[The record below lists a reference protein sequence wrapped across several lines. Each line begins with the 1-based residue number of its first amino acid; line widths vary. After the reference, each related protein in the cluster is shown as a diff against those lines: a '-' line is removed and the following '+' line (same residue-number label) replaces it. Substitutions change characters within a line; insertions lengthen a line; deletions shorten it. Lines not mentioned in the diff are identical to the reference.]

1 MRIEAFLLCWNEIDI
16 MRLVISHYQ
25 KFCDHITILDNFST
39 DGSDKL
45 AREMGCEVKQ
55 FGTQFFDD
63 HENRNIKNN
72 IWKGNQ
78 SDYIICADFDE
89 VLYMPRKVKEIL
101 HYDKGVLDHVS
112 NREEVTLKEWLQ
124 YEKEAGST
132 IFSTTGWQVMSDDWP
147 VNDLLDITTGYEF
160 SNYAKSIIFNPQALT
175 EIGYGFGAHE
185 CNPKGNVV
193 WSESPLYVL
202 HYKHI
207 GGVQRTIDRYKQYQP
222 RMSKN
227 NRKFGH
233 GVHYNRTPAS
243 IRQEWEQRMKISKP
257 LI

>member
-1 MRIEAFLLCWNEIDI
+1 MRIEAYLLMWNEIDLVK
-16 MRLVISHYQ
+16 LVISHYQ

-55 FGTQFFDD
+55 FGNQFFDD

-78 SDYIICADFDE
+78 SDWVICADFDE
-89 VLYMPRKVKEIL
+89 CLYFHGTPDYFR
-101 HYDKGVLDHVS
+101 HH
-112 NREEVTLKEWLQ
+112 TLNEDCSIFK
-124 YEKEAGST
+124 T
-132 IFSTTGWQVMSDDWP
+132 IGWQIMSEHWP
-147 VNDLLDITTGYEF
+147 AHDLLEITTGYEF

-233 GVHYNRTPAS
+233 GIHYNRTPAS